1 MTKSFICGCKP
12 WAEEGTAL
20 LEQAAGQGHA
30 HAMHAVGG
38 IHRERKEYVLAVGWY
53 TKGAEAGL
61 PRAMF
66 HLGCSLNEGEGV
78 AAPDYPAAAD
88 WFRRAADAGVGE
100 AANNLANMYALG
112 SGRTRQIMPA
122 TLIVPRFLS

>member
-1 MTKSFICGCKP
+1 M
-12 WAEEGTAL
+12 AL

-30 HAMHAVGG
+30 YAMYAMGIIHGVRGEYEQAVKW
-38 IHRERKEYVLAVGWY
+38 H

-66 HLGCSLNEGEGV
+66 NLGTLLDKGDGV

-88 WFRRAADAGVGE
+88 WYRRAADAGHGT
-100 AANNLANMYALG
+100 AANNLSHMYTVGRGRAYACHVIHQMFALV
-112 SGRTRQIMPA
+112 S
-122 TLIVPRFLS
+122 